1 MKMKK
6 LILLV
11 SILFLFNS
19 CEPEGND
26 YSVHILPVESV
37 DIPTEFELG
46 ETYPIT
52 MRYYRPSNCHS
63 PYGIYYE
70 KDLNVRICAI
80 KNLLEDRGNCA
91 PVENILAEETF
102 NFQVTSTGNYIF
114 KFWTGEDSEGN
125 NTFLE
130 YDIPVN

>member
-1 MKMKK
+1 
-6 LILLV
+6 
-11 SILFLFNS
+11 
-19 CEPEGND
+19 
-26 YSVHILPVESV
+26 
-37 DIPTEFELG
+37 
-46 ETYPIT
+46 
-52 MRYYRPSNCHS
+52 
-63 PYGIYYE
+63 
-70 KDLNVRICAI
+70 VRICAI

-91 PVENILAEETF
+91 PVENILVEETF

>member
-1 MKMKK
+1 MKK

-11 SILFLFNS
+11 SILFLFNF
-19 CEPEGND
+19 CEHEGND
-26 YSVHILPVESV
+26 YLVHILPVESV
-37 DIPTEFELG
+37 DIPIEFELG

-52 MRYYRPSNCHS
+52 MLYYRPTNCHS
-63 PYGIYYE
+63 TYGIYYE

-91 PVENILAEETF
+91 PVENILVEETF